1 MAKQAIQENKDGKYK
16 LVIVES
22 PNKVRHIQRFLGAG
36 YKVMASVGHVRDLPT
51 SAADI
56 PAAYKG
62 QKWARLGVDVEHDF
76 APLYVVKARGDTVTN
91 LKNAL
96 KNASEVL
103 LATDED
109 REGESISWHLVQL
122 LKIKVPVKRMRFNEI
137 TYKAVQESL
146 HHLSDIDMDLVRAQE
161 ARRIVDRLFGYMVS
175 PVLWQKMVPNLSAGR
190 VQSVVVRMLVDRE
203 RERLSFVS
211 GNYSDIS
218 ATYLAAD
225 GTPFEADLLSVSG
238 QNVAGGDDLSPK
250 TGQLK
255 AGSKAL
261 LLDKKSAQKL
271 LEEISKEKAI
281 VGKVEKKPKNNSPY
295 PPFTT
300 STMQQEASRKLRFS
314 PSQTMR
320 LAQSLFENGF
330 ITYMRT
336 DSTNLS
342 PDGIAAARRLIT
354 SEFGS
359 EFLPEKPRYYANK
372 AKNSQ
377 EAHEAIRPAIDPAS
391 NTFFPLEAV
400 KSLGFEAQKLYEL
413 IYKRTMACQ
422 MNDAKVELTSVLVN
436 QGRAAFKAT
445 GKTIIFPGYMRAYVE
460 GSDDPSARLASQE
473 KLLPPLAEGAHLIA
487 KELKLQEH
495 TTKPPARYTHA
506 EMLKTLELA
515 GIGRPSTWSSIL
527 ELVVNRTY
535 AFMKGQI
542 LVPTF
547 LAMAITNLLEQ
558 YFTNLVDYKFTAKLE
573 EELDQIS
580 NGKVSEL
587 DYLKQFYYGAG
598 YPGLLELVE
607 SSGEKIDPRVVC
619 GVPLGKDEK
628 GRQVEVRVGRFGLF
642 LTNGE
647 ARSSIADDTVPDEL
661 TLNKAVELLEKAG
674 TAEEPLGLHPETK
687 QPIYVKSGRFGPYVQ
702 MGDKAEKTEK
712 SEKGAKGKKAGA
724 TAEAP
729 AVKTAPLL
737 KGMKPED
744 IDLDTAIRLLSL
756 PRTLGK
762 NEAGEEVVAASG
774 RFGPFVKAGSETRS
788 IPSSLSPLTITLAE
802 AIELINKP
810 KTRGKAAARSTGEA
824 KADNSGKLLG
834 THPGSGVELRIKD
847 GRYGPYITDGT
858 VNATV
863 PKAQQEEALDKLTLD
878 EAIAI
883 YDAKVAKI
891 AADGGAPK
899 RRFVRRAA
907 AKKGTVEKKA
917 TSTKVATAAKAT
929 KATSAK
935 KTASKKS

>member
-1 MAKQAIQENKDGKYK
+1 MAGKAVEKSASKYK

-22 PNKVRHIQRFLGAG
+22 PNKVRHVQRFLGDG
-36 YKVMASVGHVRDLPT
+36 YKVVASVGHVRDLPT

-76 APLYVVKARGDTVTN
+76 APLYVVKARGETVAN
-91 LKNAL
+91 LKAAL

-109 REGESISWHLVQL
+109 REGESISWHLIQL
-122 LKIKVPVKRMRFNEI
+122 LNIKVPIRRMRFNEI
-137 TYKAVQESL
+137 TLKAVQESL

-211 GNYSDIS
+211 GNYADIS
-218 ATYLAAD
+218 AKYITKD
-225 GTPFEADLLSVSG
+225 GSPFEADLVA
-238 QNVAGGDDLSPK
+238 VAGQTVAGSDDLSPK
-250 TGQLK
+250 TGKLK
-255 AGSKAL
+255 EGSKAL
-261 LLDKKSAQKL
+261 LLDKTSCQKL
-271 LEEISKEKAI
+271 LDEIASEAA
-281 VGKVEKKPKNNSPY
+281 KVAKVDKKPKNNSPY

-300 STMQQEASRKLRFS
+300 STMQQEASRKLHFS

-320 LAQSLFENGF
+320 VAQSLFENGF

-342 PDGIAAARRLIT
+342 PDGIGAARRLIVND
-354 SEFGS
+354 FGS
-359 EFLPEKPRYYANK
+359 EFLPEKARYYVNK

-377 EAHEAIRPAIDPAS
+377 EAHEAIRPAIDPTT
-391 NTFFPLEAV
+391 NLFFTTQAV
-400 KSLGFEAQKLYEL
+400 RSLGPDAQKLYEL
-413 IYKRTMACQ
+413 IYKRTIACQ
-422 MNDAKVELTSVLVN
+422 MADARVELTTVVVN
-436 QGRAAFKAT
+436 QGRAAFKAS

-460 GSDDPSARLASQE
+460 GSDDPSAKLASQE
-473 KLLPPLAEGAHLIA
+473 KLLPKLSAGDVV
-487 KELKLQEH
+487 KTGELKLLEH

-573 EELDQIS
+573 EDLDQIS

-587 DYLKQFYYGAG
+587 DYLKKFYYGAG

-619 GVPLGKDEK
+619 GVSLGQDGA
-628 GRQVEVRVGRFGLF
+628 GRAVEVRVGRFGLF

-647 ARSSIADDTVPDEL
+647 ARCSIPDDTVPDEL
-661 TLNKAVELLEKAG
+661 TIDKASELLAKAG
-674 TAEEPLGLHPETK
+674 SADSPIGIHPETK
-687 QPIYVKSGRFGPYVQ
+687 QPIYLKNGRFGPYVQ
-702 MGDKAEKTEK
+702 MGDKSDKADKPEKAK
-712 SEKGAKGKKAGA
+712 KGKAAKE
-724 TAEAP
+724 AEAP
-729 AVKTAPLL
+729 VIKTAPLL

-744 IDLDTAIRLLSL
+744 IDLETAIKLLSL

-762 NEAGEEVVAASG
+762 NEAGEDVVAASG
-774 RFGPFVKAGSETRS
+774 RFGPFVKAGTETRS
-788 IPSSLSPLTITLAE
+788 IPTNLSPLTITLAE
-802 AIELINKP
+802 ALDLISKP
-810 KTRGKAAARSTGEA
+810 KVRGKATRALAEPKAEA
-824 KADNSGKLLG
+824 SGRLLG
-834 THPGSGVELRIKD
+834 VHPESGVELRVKD
-847 GRYGPYITDGT
+847 GRFGPYITDGKI
-858 VNATV
+858 NATV
-863 PKAQQEEALDKLTLD
+863 PKARQEEAFSDSFTFE
-878 EAIAI
+878 EALAV

-891 AADGGAPK
+891 AADGGVVK
-899 RRFVRRAA
+899 RRFTRRAVA
-907 AKKGTVEKKA
+907 AKKGPSSKTAK
-917 TSTKVATAAKAT
+917 TSKAT
-929 KATSAK
+929 KAAGTK
-935 KTASKKS
+935 KANN